1 MHQNKKFKAYNFEQ
15 SLNRGTKIE
24 YSKKVATKN
33 QLVGEGGWV
42 EKPSYATCELW
53 PRHVKKN
60 LLVFFHIIERILF

>member
-33 QLVGEGGWV
+33 QLVGEGGGLKSHPMPRV
-42 EKPSYATCELW
+42 TCG
-53 PRHVKKN
+53 RGM
-60 LLVFFHIIERILF
+60 